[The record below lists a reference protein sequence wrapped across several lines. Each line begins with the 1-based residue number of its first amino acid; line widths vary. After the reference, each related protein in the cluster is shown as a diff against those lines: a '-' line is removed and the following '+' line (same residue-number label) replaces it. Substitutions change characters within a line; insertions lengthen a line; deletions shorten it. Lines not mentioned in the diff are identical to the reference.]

1 MQKLNNKTSFAT
13 KKLFKAIYN
22 SGKKIA
28 SSKIIFASIFLIIGS
43 LLTYSCQ
50 QHQDFKPR
58 KKSYHS
64 HFFHDFDDD
73 FNDDFFTEF
82 DEMHEKMERAFKNH
96 RKIMRQNFAEN
107 EKNGD
112 SSKLSKIQASL
123 QHFEDEKAH
132 NFELQFLG
140 IKPEEIN
147 VLIEKNYLIFS
158 SKKADIISTKDD
170 DKTTQSSS
178 SADFYYASYLPEYD
192 EKISPEI
199 IKTNE
204 KISVKLLKKLG
215 NKKENSSTKIKKNL
229 VLNKIFTIKK

>member
-1 MQKLNNKTSFAT
+1 MQKLNNKTNFGT
-13 KKLFKAIYN
+13 KKLLKGLYN
-22 SGKKIA
+22 FGKKIT

-50 QHQDFKPR
+50 QHHDFKPR

-73 FNDDFFTEF
+73 FNDDFFAEF

-96 RKIMRQNFAEN
+96 HQIMRQTFEEN
-107 EKNGD
+107 NKILDN
-112 SSKLSKIQASL
+112 SKISKIQASL
-123 QHFEDEKAH
+123 QHFEDEKSH
-132 NFELQFLG
+132 NFELKFSG

-158 SKKADIISTKDD
+158 SKKSDIVSTKDNNQS
-170 DKTTQSSS
+170 THSSS
-178 SADFYYASYLPEYD
+178 STNFYYASYLPEYD

-204 KISVKLLKKLG
+204 KISVKLLKKNL
-215 NKKENSSTKIKKNL
+215 KKSEISSTKMKN
-229 VLNKIFTIKK
+229 KSRFK

>member
-1 MQKLNNKTSFAT
+1 MQKLNNKINFGT
-13 KKLFKAIYN
+13 KKLFKGLYN

-64 HFFHDFDDD
+64 HFFHDFEDDS
-73 FNDDFFTEF
+73 NDDFFAEF

-96 RKIMRQNFAEN
+96 HQIMRQTFEEN
-107 EKNGD
+107 NKILDN
-112 SSKLSKIQASL
+112 SKISKIQASL

-132 NFELQFLG
+132 NFELQFLV

-204 KISVKLLKKLG
+204 KINVKLLKKLG
-215 NKKENSSTKIKKNL
+215 NKNENSLTKKRKK
-229 VLNKIFTIKK
+229 I